1 MRTRARAAFPALAAL
16 AKNRVG
22 AAFAA
27 LVGVIAAMASTGFAA
42 TLQAQT
48 FPHKPI
54 RIASN
59 SAAGNPG
66 DVAVR
71 VAAQKMSA
79 VFGQPVLVET
89 RVGAGGKLAA
99 TDVIKGGV
107 DGHSIL
113 FSSSSILISKYLLKD
128 MTVDVQ
134 KDLAPVSV
142 AVRADNNF
150 MAAHADLPVSSVRE
164 LIEYARRNPG
174 KLTYSSN
181 GVGSSLHLQF
191 LGVALAGKVDML
203 HVPYASGNNAQ
214 RIGDF
219 LTGRTQAMIAPFTAL
234 KSAADSGKVKLLAI
248 VASKRNP
255 RAAEVPAI
263 TEAIPGYQLLGTFWG
278 FWAPAGTPPAVV
290 NRLSEEIQ
298 KGFRDADIIAKLD
311 GLDVQAGGSSPRD
324 FAAEVKEQIGFIEEF
339 VRVARISPE

>member
-1 MRTRARAAFPALAAL
+1 MKRLGTKIRGIANMHLLAGSIAVFTAATIPNVANSQNSPAFP
-16 AKNRVG
+16 N
-22 AAFAA
+22 
-27 LVGVIAAMASTGFAA
+27 
-42 TLQAQT
+42 
-48 FPHKPI
+48 KPI
-54 RIASN
+54 RIWSN

-71 VAAQKMSA
+71 VAANKMS
-79 VFGQPVLVET
+79 VVYGQPVLVET

-99 TDVIKGGV
+99 TDVIKGGA

-134 KDLAPVSV
+134 KDLVPVSV

-150 MAAHADLPVSSVRE
+150 MASHADLPVSSVRE
-164 LIEYARRNPG
+164 LVEYARRNPR
-174 KLTYSSN
+174 KFAYSSN

-191 LGVALAGKVDML
+191 LGLTLASKIDMV

-219 LTGRTQAMIAPFTAL
+219 LTGRTQAMIAPYSVLKTAV
-234 KSAADSGKVKLLAI
+234 DTGKVKLLAI
-248 VASKRNP
+248 VANKRNP

-278 FWAPAGTPPAVV
+278 FWAPAGTPGAVV
-290 NRLSEEIQ
+290 NRLSDEIQ
-298 KGFRDADIIAKLD
+298 KGFRDTEIIAKLD
-311 GLDVQAGGSSPRD
+311 ALDVQAGGSNARD
-324 FAAEVKEQIGFIEEF
+324 FAIEIKEQLILIEEF
-339 VRVARISPE
+339 VKAAGIKPE